1 MEKIFNKRNTLFLVG
16 FVVLFKIFLSATTSL
31 HPDEAYYWLWSKQLA
46 LGYYDHPPMVAW
58 FIKITTLLSNSEL
71 AVRFSS
77 IIVTIVL
84 SILVWK
90 FAKKLFHDDETVA
103 SASVI
108 VLNTLPLMLVG
119 SIIIT
124 PDTPAFVFLAL
135 AVYYQWRLIESCK
148 TKYWYITGF
157 FLGLSF
163 LSKYTA
169 ILFVLS
175 LAVYMLLDGKLK
187 WLKNKHFYF
196 MFVISFITFL
206 PVIIWNSQN
215 EWISFTF
222 QFNHGLSGNKLHLNY
237 VFEYLGLQSLIAGPF
252 VFVSGIVASIYYL
265 KSKNI
270 AYQHKH
276 RFLFSFSVPIIAIFI
291 ITALKSYPGANW
303 PASAYFAFSIMVAQY
318 LLSSE
323 SKLRRK
329 VLLVGLAFNFVV
341 SMLLGLHIRYAI
353 FPVYRFSRD
362 AAIADATNWFTG
374 WQELGSNILH
384 RNVKYAV
391 TDSHQW
397 GGVIAYYTKSKV
409 GVVLANDRQNQFAY
423 WSVPKDLETS
433 KTAIIKIDNHLNENF
448 NSIKDAEV
456 TNVKRGGIPI
466 RQYAIV
472 ETDGY
477 KIKDEKIKKNSII

>member
-1 MEKIFNKRNTLFLVG
+1 MEKIFNKKHTLFLVS
-16 FVVLFKIFLSATTSL
+16 FIALFKIFLSATTSL

-77 IIVTIVL
+77 IIATILL

-90 FAKKLFHDDETVA
+90 FAKKLFHEDETVA

-108 VLNTLPLMLVG
+108 VLNTLPLTLVG

-124 PDTPAFVFLAL
+124 PDTPAFMFFAL
-135 AVYYQWRLIESCK
+135 AVYYQWHLIESCK

-196 MFVISFITFL
+196 MFIISFITFL

-237 VFEYLGLQSLIAGPF
+237 VFEYLGLQCLIAGPF
-252 VFVSGIVASIYYL
+252 VFISGIVASIYYL
-265 KSKNI
+265 KFKNI
-270 AYQHKH
+270 AYQHKY

-291 ITALKSYPGANW
+291 ITALKRYPGANW
-303 PASAYFAFSIMVAQY
+303 PAFAYFAFSIMTAQY
-318 LLSSE
+318 LLSAKSE
-323 SKLRRK
+323 LKKK
-329 VLLVGLAFNFVV
+329 VLLIGVSFNFVV
-341 SMLLGLHIRYAI
+341 SILLGLHIKYAI
-353 FPVYRFSRD
+353 FPIYKFSRD

-374 WQELGSNILH
+374 WQELGDTILH
-384 RNVKYAV
+384 TDAKYAV
-391 TDSHQW
+391 TNSHQW
-397 GGVIAYYTKSKV
+397 GGTIAYYTKGKI
-409 GVVLANDRQNQFAY
+409 GVVLDTDRQNQFAY
-423 WSVPKDLETS
+423 WSVPKDLEIS
-433 KTAIIKIDNHLNENF
+433 KTVVVKIDNHLDENF
-448 NSIKDAEV
+448 NAIENAKV
-456 TNVKRGGIPI
+456 INVQRRGIPI

-472 ETDGY
+472 EADGY
-477 KIKDEKIKKNSII
+477 KIKDAKNQK

>member
-1 MEKIFNKRNTLFLVG
+1 MAKIFNKRNTLFLVS
-16 FVVLFKIFLSATTSL
+16 FIVLFKIFLSASTSL

-77 IIVTIVL
+77 IIVTIML

-90 FAKKLFHDDETVA
+90 FAKKLFHEDETVA

-108 VLNTLPLMLVG
+108 VLNTLPLMFVG

-124 PDTPAFVFLAL
+124 PDTPAFVFFAF

-148 TKYWYITGF
+148 TKYWYLIGF

-187 WLKNKHFYF
+187 WLKNKHLYF

-237 VFEYLGLQSLIAGPF
+237 VLEYLGLQSLIAGPF

-318 LLSSE
+318 LLASN
-323 SKLRRK
+323 SKFKRNI
-329 VLLVGLAFNFVV
+329 LLIGIVFNFMI
-341 SMLLGLHIRYAI
+341 SILLGLHIRYAI

-374 WQELGSNILH
+374 WQELGSNILY

-397 GGVIAYYTKSKV
+397 GAVIAYYTKSKI

-433 KTAIIKIDNHLNENF
+433 KTVIIKIDNHLNEDF

-456 TNVKRGGIPI
+456 INAKRNGVTI
-466 RQYAIV
+466 RQYAVI
-472 ETDGY
+472 ETNGY
-477 KIKDEKIKKNSII
+477 KVKDPKNKNSII

>member
-1 MEKIFNKRNTLFLVG
+1 MEKIFNKKNTFFLVS
-16 FVVLFKIFLSATTSL
+16 FIILLKIFLSATTSL
-31 HPDEAYYWLWSKQLA
+31 HPDEAYYWLWSKRLA
-46 LGYYDHPPMVAW
+46 FGYYDHPPMVAW

-71 AVRFSS
+71 AVRFFS
-77 IIVTIVL
+77 IIVTVML

-90 FAKKLFHDDETVA
+90 FAKKLFHEDETVA

-108 VLNTLPLMLVG
+108 VLNTLPLTLVG

-124 PDTPAFVFLAL
+124 PDTPAFLFFAF
-135 AVYYQWRLIESCK
+135 AVYYQWSLIESSK

-196 MFVISFITFL
+196 MFVISFIIFL
-206 PVIIWNSQN
+206 PVIIWNSHN

-237 VFEYLGLQSLIAGPF
+237 LFEYLGSQCLIVGPF

-270 AYQHKH
+270 SYHHKH
-276 RFLFSFSVPIIAIFI
+276 RFLFSFSFPIIAIFI
-291 ITALKSYPGANW
+291 VTALKSYPGANW
-303 PASAYFAFSIMVAQY
+303 PAFAYFAFSIMVAQY
-318 LLSSE
+318 LLSSK

-341 SMLLGLHIRYAI
+341 SIFLGLHIKYAL
-353 FPVYRFSRD
+353 FPIYRFSKK

-374 WQELGSNILH
+374 WQELGNNILH
-384 RNVKYAV
+384 RDVKYAV
-391 TDSHQW
+391 TNSHQW
-397 GGVIAYYTKSKV
+397 GAVIAYYTKGKI
-409 GVVLANDRQNQFAY
+409 GVVVDNDRQNQFAY
-423 WSVPKDLETS
+423 WSLPKDLEIS
-433 KTAIIKIDNHLNENF
+433 KTAIVKIDNHLDEDF
-448 NSIKDAEV
+448 NSIENAEV
-456 TNVKRGGIPI
+456 INVKRNGGPI
-466 RQYAIV
+466 RQYAVI
-472 ETDGY
+472 ETNGY
-477 KIKDEKIKKNSII
+477 KVKGKKNQKK